1 MTAEPAD
8 SDPRGPAPE
17 TVEALIRSRL
27 AHALGGWRGAVEAGL
42 PTVAY
47 VVAWTATKDVR
58 TAVLVSAAV
67 VLVLVGL
74 RLAQRST
81 VQYALSAVL
90 PTAIAAWF
98 SLRSGRAQD
107 AFLGGILWSAA
118 LGAVTL
124 VSVVTRFPL
133 VGFLVG
139 AADPRAAE
147 DPFAWRRDPGLVRVC
162 SRLTWVLVGVYVVRL
177 GIMVPLYLAEKVTA
191 LGVAKLVLGWPLWAL
206 SVLVMGW
213 LLLRGHTPR
222 TQDSAAAIRHGDD

>member
-1 MTAEPAD
+1 MKPAPTD
-8 SDPRGPAPE
+8 SDPHAPD
-17 TVEALIRSRL
+17 TVEALIRARL
-27 AHALGGWRGAVEAGL
+27 AHALGGWRGALEAGL

-47 VVAWTATKDVR
+47 VVAWTVTKDVR
-58 TAVLVSAAV
+58 TAVLLSAAV
-67 VLVLVGL
+67 VAGLVGL
-74 RLAQRST
+74 RLVQRST

-98 SLRSGRAQD
+98 SLRSGRAED
-107 AFLGGILWSAA
+107 AFLGGIIWSAV
-118 LGAVTL
+118 LGSATVI
-124 VSVVTRFPL
+124 SVLTRFPL

-177 GIMVPLYLAEKVTA
+177 GIMVPLYFAGQVTA
-191 LGVAKLVLGWPLWAL
+191 LGVAKLALGWPLWAL

-222 TQDSAAAIRHGDD
+222 TDEGPAAA

>member
-1 MTAEPAD
+1 MSTQPPDTHPAAA
-8 SDPRGPAPE
+8 APD
-17 TVEALIRSRL
+17 TVEALIRGRL
-27 AHALGGWRGAVEAGL
+27 GQALGGWRGAVEAGL

-58 TAVLVSAAV
+58 TAILVSAAV
-67 VLVLVGL
+67 VVALVAL

-81 VQYALSAVL
+81 VQYALGAVL

-98 SLRSGRAQD
+98 SLRSGRAED

-118 LGAVTL
+118 LGVLTL
-124 VSVVTRFPL
+124 ASVLARFPL

-177 GIMVPLYLAEKVTA
+177 GIMVPLYLAGQVTA

-222 TQDSAAAIRHGDD
+222 TDEGPAAA